1 MSKIIL
7 LGTLFLT
14 AAATA
19 PAHAQ
24 FPARLRAGDAQ
35 LVLNCTGARSKYLMQ
50 MYEAGLYLLS
60 PSGDAGAI
68 VAADGPMAIR
78 LHITSGLVTQE
89 KLVESLNEGF
99 ENSTGGKPETLSKEI
114 GEFRGMFAAEIKKG
128 DVFDLVY
135 LPTHGT
141 VVLKN
146 GERQGAVPGLA
157 FKQAL
162 FGIWLGEKPADDKL
176 RVALLKK

>member
-1 MSKIIL
+1 MSKFFLVSAL
-7 LGTLFLT
+7 LMNV
-14 AAATA
+14 AIAQH
-19 PAHAQ
+19 AHAQ
-24 FPARLRAGDAQ
+24 FPAKLRAGDAQ
-35 LVLNCTGARSKYLMQ
+35 LVLNGSGARSKYLMQ

-68 VAADGPMAIR
+68 IVADGPMAIR
-78 LHITSGLVTQE
+78 LHITSGLVSQE

-99 ENSTGGKPETLSKEI
+99 ANSTGGKPDALGKEI
-114 GEFRGMFAAEIKKG
+114 AEFRGMFAAEIKKG

-146 GERQGAVPGLA
+146 GERQGAVAGLA